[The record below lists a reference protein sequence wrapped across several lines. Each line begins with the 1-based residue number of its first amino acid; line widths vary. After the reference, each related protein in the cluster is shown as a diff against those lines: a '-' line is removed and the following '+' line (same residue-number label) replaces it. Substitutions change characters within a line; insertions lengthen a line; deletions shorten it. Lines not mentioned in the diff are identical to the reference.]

1 MENERYPY
9 WPLPERPAIRWPGD
23 ARVAFWVI
31 PNIEHFRFDRPSSD
45 MAPTAPIPDVPTFA
59 QKDYGPR
66 VGIWRMMEV
75 LDKYGLRA
83 TVALNSDVCRFY
95 PQIIKAGV
103 ERKWEWMGHGI
114 TNSQRLMELEETQER
129 GIVQEVVR
137 TIAESTG
144 QAPRGWLGPGLT
156 ETHNTPDLLAEA
168 GIRYIADWC
177 ADDQPF
183 PMRVKTG
190 RMISVPYHQ
199 ELNDIPVFMR
209 KGMSADQFY
218 QMICDQF
225 DVLYAEGEKSGR
237 VMAVA
242 LHPYLTGHPFRSKWF
257 DKALAHVT
265 GHKDVWLTTGG
276 EIADWYYQ
284 HYYDQAPK

>member
-137 TIAESTG
+137 TITESTG

-190 RMISVPYHQ
+190 QMISVPYHQ